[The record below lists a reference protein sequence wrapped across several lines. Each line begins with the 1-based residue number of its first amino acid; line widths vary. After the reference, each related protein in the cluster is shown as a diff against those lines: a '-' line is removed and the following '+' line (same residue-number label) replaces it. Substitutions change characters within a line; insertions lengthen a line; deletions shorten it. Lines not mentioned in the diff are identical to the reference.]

1 MKRLLRNLPEIFFI
15 GLGTAWAAENFLAS
29 GHINYIAILIS
40 WLLFLQLIYKN
51 RIAGIVYGNILGFF
65 SLYMLVAVYSEF
77 REFPTINTEA
87 WTLLFFGVAV
97 FGTAAFMAGKMLY
110 RYLTT
115 NKKHAENEFTI
126 SF

>member
-1 MKRLLRNLPEIFFI
+1 MKLLFKNLPEIFFI
-15 GLGTAWAAENFLAS
+15 GLGTAWAAENFFAS

-51 RIAGIVYGNILGFF
+51 RVAGIVYSNILGIF
-65 SLYMLVAVYSEF
+65 SLYMLAAVYSEF
-77 REFPTINTEA
+77 RDFETITIEA
-87 WTLLFFGVAV
+87 WALLLFGISI

>member
-1 MKRLLRNLPEIFFI
+1 MKRLFKNLPEIFFI
-15 GLGTAWAAENFLAS
+15 GLGTAWAAENYLAS
-29 GHINYIAILIS
+29 GHINYIAILLS

-51 RIAGIVYGNILGFF
+51 RVAGIIYGNILGIF
-65 SLYMLVAVYSEF
+65 SLYMLGAVYSEF
-77 REFPTINTEA
+77 RDFETTTTEA
-87 WTLLFFGVAV
+87 WALLFFGISV
-97 FGTAAFMAGKMLY
+97 FGTAVFMSGKMLY